1 MFCHVSR
8 SFSVDSL
15 GCPLEHRL
23 PHAYRF
29 PGESHDFTEMVF
41 VAEGRIELVEEGR
54 VFLMREG
61 DLIFHAPM
69 EFHRLRSVDG
79 TRPRLFNLSFTAT
92 GEVPCALYE
101 GVFHLS
107 AEGREAF
114 VRMFRTAQA
123 FLSGERER
131 GQCAADALCAFL
143 WYVLSDASV
152 GSRAVTDPRAR
163 LYEALVNDMQKGV
176 ADNLTVEVL
185 AERHHVSLG
194 TVKAI
199 FRRYADVSPKQYYR
213 ALRLSEAARRL
224 SAGQSV
230 AEVAQSM
237 SFSSAAYLTV
247 FFKSAT
253 GMTPAEYRRAG
264 APAPLP

>member
-1 MFCHVSR
+1 MFCTVSR
-8 SFSVDSL
+8 RFSVDTI

-23 PHAYRF
+23 PHDYRF

-79 TRPRLFNLSFTAT
+79 TSPLLFNLSFTAV
-92 GEVPCALYE
+92 GEVPHALYE
-101 GVFHLS
+101 GVLHLPTQ
-107 AEGREAF
+107 GREAF

-163 LYEALVNDMQKGV
+163 LYEALVNDMQESV
-176 ADNLTVEVL
+176 ADNLTVEAL

-213 ALRLSEAARRL
+213 ALRLAEAARRL